1 MADSENT
8 HLKSILADFHGNLKD
23 TQESFAILDGWGIPR
38 EERYAN
44 GDLIGHNTNADETKK
59 CLDLVRR
66 LVPSQNITGGNNEW
80 MFIGTVPLI
89 GGPKA
94 VGGTDSEVIQSFI
107 AYMNGWLGLSE
118 DEQDPD
124 MNMRFLGRV
133 FKTRFTNIDPIETLE
148 ASKPTRKTYITIDV
162 DDDEIVSTPGGRKIS
177 KPLEELRQSTPTA
190 DVSWH
195 ESVNIDKKIAEIQRI
210 RREWVDPNGTSYW
223 EFFGNLKETV
233 DFTVKH
239 KSGKDVQVTIVHGDP
254 RYTSPDNVRSQ
265 FYIVPGEFI
274 ETYVLPK
281 IEADLAK
288 TAMTPKDI
296 ERATLKSLIYVPVE
310 AFTQNKWVKGPHIFY
325 LSHSHY
331 AFKHAAVVDGE
342 PVIFVGTGAAG
353 KYSRFDQKRSC
364 GILDLE
370 ADTVEEMAYFAEL
383 KNGPLERGCE

>member
-8 HLKSILADFHGNLKD
+8 HLKSILAEFHGNLKD
-23 TQESFAILDGWGIPR
+23 TQESFAILDEWGIPR
-38 EERYAN
+38 EGRYAN
-44 GDLIGHNTNADETKK
+44 GDLIGHNTNANETKK

-195 ESVNIDKKIAEIQRI
+195 ESINIDKIIIHNKSIFSSFFFLAIL
-210 RREWVDPNGTSYW
+210 SYK
-223 EFFGNLKETV
+223 FFIG
-233 DFTVKH
+233 
-239 KSGKDVQVTIVHGDP
+239 S
-254 RYTSPDNVRSQ
+254 
-265 FYIVPGEFI
+265 
-274 ETYVLPK
+274 
-281 IEADLAK
+281 
-288 TAMTPKDI
+288 
-296 ERATLKSLIYVPVE
+296 
-310 AFTQNKWVKGPHIFY
+310 
-325 LSHSHY
+325 
-331 AFKHAAVVDGE
+331 
-342 PVIFVGTGAAG
+342 
-353 KYSRFDQKRSC
+353 
-364 GILDLE
+364 
-370 ADTVEEMAYFAEL
+370 
-383 KNGPLERGCE
+383 